1 MCFGSQR
8 CSAEYQGSWGRDL
21 IHEAIHI
28 ADRAIVR
35 ILANG
40 KGATIGVVVDVLL
53 IIEGRGVREDCHADA
68 KQTHMKWRP
77 RGEGTQ
83 GGMEGRERTLRRRMS
98 VPTLAHSLN
107 IRTEADDRAERDA
120 TAVGRE

>member
-1 MCFGSQR
+1 MCFGLRQW
-8 CSAEYQGSWGRDL
+8 SAEYQGTRGRDL

-28 ADRAIVR
+28 TDRAIVR

-40 KGATIGVVVDVLL
+40 KGATIVVVVDVLL
-53 IIEGRGVREDCHADA
+53 LIEGRGVREDCHADA

-98 VPTLAHSLN
+98 VPTLARSLN
-107 IRTEADDRAERDA
+107 IRTEADNRAERDA